1 MNYESIKSHLESA
14 HRVLIHSG
22 EELDL
27 QNLAVYASSMSR
39 KDWRTAIS
47 CLEETGA
54 SAMPDQEFWRELLEA
69 ARELELPRY
78 QARIEK
84 QLIGG

>member
-1 MNYESIKSHLESA
+1 MNYDSIKSRLETA
-14 HRVLIHSG
+14 HSILINSG
-22 EELDL
+22 DELDL
-27 QNLAVYASSMSR
+27 QNLAVYASSMGR

-54 SAMPDQEFWRELLEA
+54 SAMPDPAFWRELLEA
-69 ARELELPRY
+69 AKELELPRY

-84 QLIGG
+84 QLGV